1 MELDRTSTCN
11 VHDNGCAFG
20 DIGELKVDAA
30 VVDAILQV
38 GELGTGNGED
48 LLHRSSI
55 AGKGDKSLGV
65 ANLIVRDSGIKRTG
79 NRLLT
84 TIESECIACSLV
96 IVLVDCVAVVANC
109 GTIRNCAGIC
119 KRGELFR

>member
-48 LLHRSSI
+48 LLHGSSI